1 MKVTPI
7 EIRQKDFQKVFRG
20 YEKEEVDAFLLSLS
34 QEWEKMQDEIREL
47 RKKSEATEKEVNRLR
62 EAESSLFRALKTA
75 EEGGLHVVE
84 QANRTAEIYVREAQ
98 LRAEGLMNEAR
109 TKARAMIEE
118 AEEKAREVTDKVSDE
133 VKALH
138 KDYKHIQTQRE
149 QLVQELKKLMQET
162 LDRLSKAGTTRQLDI
177 PIMEK
182 TVLEKPKSKPQQQE
196 PPAYKPESELPSY
209 KPEPEPKQEANG
221 SASFFDNI

>member
-7 EIRQKDFQKVFRG
+7 EIRQKDFQKAFRG

-34 QEWEKMQDEIREL
+34 QEWEKMQDENREL
-47 RKKSEATEKEVNRLR
+47 RKRSEATEKEVNRLR

-75 EEGGLHVVE
+75 EEAGVHLVE
-84 QANRTAEIYVREAQ
+84 QANRTAEIHIREAQ

-109 TKARAMIEE
+109 TKSRALIEE
-118 AEEKAREVTDKVSDE
+118 AEEKAREVTDKVHDD

-138 KDYKHIQTQRE
+138 KEYKYIQTQRDH
-149 QLVQELKKLMQET
+149 LTQELKKLLVET
-162 LDRLSKAGTTRQLDI
+162 LDRISRAGASKQLDI
-177 PIMEK
+177 PNMEK
-182 TVLEKPKSKPQQQE
+182 QQPKLKQ
-196 PPAYKPESELPSY
+196 PEQPIH
-209 KPEPEPKQEANG
+209 KTEPEPKEDANS